1 MQSNNEPFLFSKS
14 CVISFLSWTFT
25 DNFNPLNI
33 FIVPFSHSNYFHRQ
47 TITFLLTRKRTYN
60 DKLSSLSR
68 FVFKEP
74 KTQFKR
80 RPSQIVLFSTINTI
94 YYTMLFFAQ
103 LHIYDKISI
112 RRLFTKKKKNSFDKE
127 EVSQ

>member
-1 MQSNNEPFLFSKS
+1 MNHFYFQSP
-14 CVISFLSWTFT
+14 CVISFFLSWTFT

-80 RPSQIVLFSTINTI
+80 RPSQIVLFSTINIQFITQC
-94 YYTMLFFAQ
+94 YF
-103 LHIYDKISI
+103 LHNYISMT
-112 RRLFTKKKKNSFDKE
+112 RFQSEVFLQKNKNSFDKE